1 MPNRELNIRTETK
14 PSLSR
19 QPVRR
24 REQGHVA
31 ETSLLPQRD
40 PLARIIS
47 GTGNMLPASA
57 HASVLNQATA
67 GRPSRA
73 GQSML
78 QLQRQYGNRYVQRV
92 LALARK
98 GAGDAEVAP
107 ELEQSIQ
114 RERGGGQ
121 ALDGKVRGRMEP
133 ALGTNFSGVRV
144 HTDAEADKLSRA
156 LNAHA
161 FTTGQDIF
169 FLKGAYNPGSSGGRE
184 LLAHELTHVVQQ
196 NGEKVQCKLTIGKP
210 GDIYEQEADKV
221 ARVVMQQD
229 QQVAQRQVE
238 KEKKEEEEEEPVR
251 VQRQTEKE
259 EDEEEKPIQ
268 TKVDNSW
275 VQRQVEEEEQEEETS
290 VFRQSDVAIEASA
303 VEPEVEHAIQ
313 RKRGGGQ
320 ALDSKVRSQMERAF
334 GADFSGVRVHTDTE
348 TDMLNRSLGARAFTV
363 GRDIFF
369 SRGEYNPGS
378 SIGQE
383 VIAHE
388 LTHVVQ
394 QIGDA
399 MRRRVEV
406 SATYPINPA
415 KSIYRE
421 IVQRATNQQV
431 QAQLVAMGIPLADA
445 QALVGLHPARSHSYI
460 RRLGRQ
466 VVAQHLP
473 LNRLVAIVN
482 TIPRLSASNATT
494 LMRLHATHTNV
505 QILLL
510 AYGVVNR
517 RRSANRLR
525 ILAVAAPPNA
535 TAHLV
540 ELVRLHPRR
549 DSAYIATLATGL
561 QNNTVGGRPASDVVG
576 LVRIAG
582 GAAANDIVTFMGDP
596 NRITAAPLAPQDN
609 FGGRSLVN
617 FGVGEIVDLSAN
629 INPPAFTAANIGHLR
644 WSLEGGHGRLS
655 RVRTRD
661 GTARYTARQRGPVNL
676 RMSVLRGPYAAV
688 VANVNIT
695 VVQPANT
702 SYLQPIN
709 NWRTP
714 APNLQV
720 GFEANIFLEPRDVSF
735 QNIRFREGT
744 ARGTSTGYFAGQNPR
759 HRRGNWM
766 TVGAGNS
773 ATGCQVNATDTVQTG
788 TNSPR
793 NFPGDPPGTL
803 PHYIP
808 GTFTWPIPWQYRA
821 PGVRTTQFMIANHE
835 EEILVVGGVPSIRIR
850 KAHSGWQV

>member
-1 MPNRELNIRTETK
+1 MPNRQFDTRTETK

-24 REQGHVA
+24 QKQGHVA

-47 GTGNMLPASA
+47 GTGNMLSAST
-57 HASVLNQATA
+57 HAAILKCATS

-73 GQSML
+73 GQSLL

-92 LALARK
+92 LDLARK

-121 ALDGKVRGRMEP
+121 ALDGKVRGQMES
-133 ALGTNFSGVRV
+133 AFGTDFSGVRV
-144 HTDAEADKLSRA
+144 HTDAEADKLNRA

-169 FLKGAYNPGSSGGRE
+169 FRQGAYNPGASSSRE
-184 LLAHELTHVVQQ
+184 LIAHELTHVVQQ
-196 NGEKVQCKLTIGKP
+196 TGGVRCKLTIGQP
-210 GDIYEQEADKV
+210 DDIYEQEADQV
-221 ARVVMQQD
+221 AQAVMQRE

-238 KEKKEEEEEEPVR
+238 EEKKEEEEEPVR

-259 EDEEEKPIQ
+259 EEEEEKPIQ

-290 VFRQSDVAIEASA
+290 VFRQSDVAIEASV

-313 RKRGGGQ
+313 RKRSGGQ

-348 TDMLNRSLGARAFTV
+348 ADMLNRSLGARAFTV

-431 QAQLVAMGIPLADA
+431 QAQLVARGIPLADA
-445 QALVGLHPARSHSYI
+445 QALVGLHPARSHAYI

-466 VVAQHLP
+466 VVAHHLP
-473 LNRLVAIVN
+473 VNRLVTIVN

-505 QILLL
+505 QILPL

-525 ILAVAAPPNA
+525 VLAVAASPNA

-540 ELVRLHPRR
+540 ELVRLHRR
-549 DSAYIATLATGL
+549 RNPAYIATLATGL
-561 QNNTVGGRPASDVVG
+561 QNNAVGGRPASDVVG
-576 LVRIAG
+576 LVHIAG
-582 GAAANDIVTFMGDP
+582 RAAANDIVTFMGNA

-629 INPPAFTAANIGHLR
+629 INPPALTAANIGSLR

-655 RVRTRD
+655 RVRTRA

-709 NWRTP
+709 NWRAP

-735 QNIRFREGT
+735 QNIRWREGT
-744 ARGTSTGYFAGQNPR
+744 ARGIGTGYFAGQNPR

-773 ATGCQVNATDTVQTG
+773 ATGCQVNATDTVQTA

-793 NFPGDPPGTL
+793 NFPGDPPGTP
-803 PHYIP
+803 PHHIP

-821 PGVRTTQFMIANHE
+821 LGVPTTQYMIANHE
-835 EEILVVGGVPSIRIR
+835 EEILVVGVPSIRIR